1 MLSNDIKKG
10 MEVVANGFSGSTMM
24 DNLKG
29 NIRMVKVNGFVL
41 EIGSVYV
48 WDISEVKNPVTGLW
62 EKVELTDKQKAA
74 KKMVNAIF

>member
-1 MLSNDIKKG
+1 